1 MLLHQFNTPYG
12 ELRSNWKAAFPDA
25 SLTGCGGKAQG
36 NALLWVLLPVD
47 AENPV
52 ETVNEAEVSKYLA
65 EQRAAAG
72 NLPFIV
78 LSDIPSDEQGLLVLG
93 LGAAGY
99 CNGHA
104 APAVLQQ
111 VAATVESGGV
121 WVGQSLLQRLM
132 GRMANLAAQ
141 KITRPAPSDWAS
153 SLTEREVAVALAVAA
168 GASNKE
174 VASQLDITERTVKAH
189 LVSIF
194 EKLKLRDRLHLS
206 LLANGIVK
214 N

>member
-1 MLLHQFNTPYG
+1 MPQHQFITPYD
-12 ELRSNWKAAFPDA
+12 ELRPNWKAAFPNA
-25 SLTGCGGKAQG
+25 SLIGHGQKTKG

-52 ETVNEAEVSKYLA
+52 ETVNEAEISKQIA
-65 EQRAAAG
+65 ECRSTAG

-78 LSDIPSDEQGLLVLG
+78 LSDIPSDEQGLIVLG

-104 APAVLQQ
+104 ALPVLQQ

-121 WVGQSLLQRLM
+121 WVGQSLLQRLV
-132 GRMANLAAQ
+132 GGMANFAAQ
-141 KITRPAPSDWAS
+141 KLTQSASSGWTS
-153 SLTEREVAVALAVAA
+153 SLTEREVDVARAVAA

-189 LVSIF
+189 LGSIF
-194 EKLKLRDRLHLS
+194 DKLKLRDRLHLT
-206 LLANGIVK
+206 LLVNGIVK
-214 N
+214 S

>member
-1 MLLHQFNTPYG
+1 MLQHQFITPYG
-12 ELRSNWKAAFPDA
+12 ELRPNWKAAFPNA
-25 SLTGCGGKAQG
+25 SLIGHGQKAKED
-36 NALLWVLLPVD
+36 ALLWILLPVD

-52 ETVNEAEVSKYLA
+52 ETVDVAGISKQIAECRVI
-65 EQRAAAG
+65 AG
-72 NLPFIV
+72 NLPLIV
-78 LSDIPSDEQGLLVLG
+78 LSDIPSDEQGLIVLG

-104 APAVLQQ
+104 ALPVLQQ

-121 WVGQSLLQRLM
+121 WVGQSLLQRLV
-132 GRMANLAAQ
+132 GGMANLVAQ
-141 KITRPAPSDWAS
+141 KLTQSASSGWAS
-153 SLTEREVAVALAVAA
+153 GLTEREVDVARAVAA

-189 LVSIF
+189 LGSIF
-194 EKLKLRDRLHLS
+194 DKLKLRDRLHLT